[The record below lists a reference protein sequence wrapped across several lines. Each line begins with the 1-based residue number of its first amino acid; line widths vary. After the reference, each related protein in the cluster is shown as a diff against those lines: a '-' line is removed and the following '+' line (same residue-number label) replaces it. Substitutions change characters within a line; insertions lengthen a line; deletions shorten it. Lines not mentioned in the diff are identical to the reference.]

1 MGSGGFI
8 HTGYSRGKAGRSRG
22 SAGTVGLAHRLQD
35 EGRRDCRVEPRSE
48 KHGVAS
54 VGDLPRPRWHS
65 QGAAG
70 GIKVLPSHS
79 PFSPT
84 SLLGPPAP
92 PPTPGPAPLTK
103 SNQEVRGP
111 GCCGRGPCWPASQAQ
126 STGKAGGQ
134 QSWTEGT
141 VSTPVSTGVAA
152 AAADPR
158 GKGESERTSV
168 LLLNIVL

>member
-1 MGSGGFI
+1 MAFTGSGRWNKG
-8 HTGYSRGKAGRSRG
+8 TALPLPLLSDLL
-22 SAGTVGLAHRLQD
+22 AGT
-35 EGRRDCRVEPRSE
+35 S
-48 KHGVAS
+48 
-54 VGDLPRPRWHS
+54 RP
-65 QGAAG
+65 
-70 GIKVLPSHS
+70 
-79 PFSPT
+79 T
-84 SLLGPPAP
+84 
-92 PPTPGPAPLTK
+92 PTPGPAPLTK